1 VPDRPTPND
10 GAPDLR
16 AQAPPEP
23 AGLSRDLGL
32 EMLLQAL
39 DIAEHPAR
47 IGRFVVHER
56 LGRGG
61 MGSVFR
67 AFDPELQRE
76 VAVKVLEGTVDEAGA
91 AAVRHEARALARLA
105 HPNVVAVYELGI
117 ERDQLFLAMEY
128 VPGQTVA
135 ERAGSHAPPAAHE
148 LVAWFVQ
155 AGRGLQAAHDAGLIH
170 RDIKPANLLVADDGR
185 VRVADFGLACHV
197 DVPRPA
203 LAGTPSYMA
212 PEVIGE
218 GRASIY
224 SDQYA
229 FAASLW
235 RLLDPTAP
243 LRSPDARVPLGVR
256 DALTRA
262 LAERPE
268 DRWPSVAAL
277 IDALAPSEAANPRA
291 RQRDLLLQRVDRLWI
306 QGVLRASLADGPVF
320 DLPMS
325 GGEAHVDAPWGGRAS
340 GETSGA
346 GLSGLLEA
354 GHGSLLLLG
363 EPGAGKTTTLLRL
376 ADALLADARL
386 DPRAPAPVVLLL
398 DSLADHRGTVEAWIE
413 QELVAK
419 YGLPRQSVREW
430 IAAGEL
436 VLLLDG
442 LDEIA
447 VAHRERCVAGLNAFR
462 EARGI
467 PMAVTC
473 RTSDYASMRRLRFG
487 HAVVLDPL
495 PRELVSGYLRSDGDA
510 LDATLCTPLMV
521 GLLARSDLPPP
532 DGVARLPWL
541 YGRYVDHRLGA
552 DVPTAD
558 RRALLGALGYLASAL
573 TRSDRT
579 ELWLEQLAPEWA
591 LDGARRIAA
600 KGLAVVMLTACC
612 VGANVVVGAVV
623 EGDPFSGLLFGLCS
637 VPMILVFNGGLRI
650 QPVDR
655 LRFSG
660 RRLARMLP
668 IALGLGV
675 VAGALYGLFYV
686 LWVNI
691 VFGAVAGLV
700 TTITVAFEPSLRE
713 SGIRPNQGMRQ
724 SLINGLGVGAL
735 GFVLGG
741 VALGYVAVPLV
752 LPYLEPPSTLVGL
765 THPERSAAAV
775 AGPLLGLI
783 AGMVRGGWAVLQHV
797 AVRVVLAASTPVPL
811 RLVPMLD
818 RAVELGLMRRVGGGF
833 LFLHRTFQAYLAER
847 WAATPPPPGR

>member
-1 VPDRPTPND
+1 
-10 GAPDLR
+10 
-16 AQAPPEP
+16 
-23 AGLSRDLGL
+23 
-32 EMLLQAL
+32 MLLQAL

-47 IGRFVVHER
+47 IGRFEVRER

-67 AFDPELQRE
+67 AFDPELQRD
-76 VAVKVLEGTVDEAGA
+76 VAIKVLEGTVDEAGA

-105 HPNVVAVYELGI
+105 HPNVVTVYELGI
-117 ERDQLFLAMEY
+117 ERDQVFLAMEY
-128 VPGQTVA
+128 VPGHTVA
-135 ERAGSHAPPAAHE
+135 KRALGPDPPAAHE

-155 AGRGLQAAHDAGLIH
+155 AGQGLQAAHDAGLIH
-170 RDIKPANLLVADDGR
+170 RDIKPDNLLVSDDGR

-197 DVPRPA
+197 DVPRPDV
-203 LAGTPSYMA
+203 AGTPTYMA

-218 GRASIY
+218 GHASIY

-235 RLLDPTAP
+235 RLLDPHAP
-243 LRSPDARVPLGVR
+243 LRSPDARIPVGVR

-268 DRWPSVAAL
+268 ARWPSVAAL
-277 IDALAPSEAANPRA
+277 LDALAPPDAASPRA
-291 RQRDLLLQRVDRLWI
+291 RQRDVLLQRVDRLWI

-320 DLPMS
+320 EVPMS

-354 GHGSLLLLG
+354 GQGSLLLLG
-363 EPGAGKTTTLLRL
+363 EPGAGKTTMLLRL
-376 ADALLADARL
+376 ADALLAEARL

-398 DSLADHRGTVEAWIE
+398 DSLAGHRGTVEAWIE

-430 IAAGEL
+430 IAAGAL

-462 EARGI
+462 EARGM

-473 RTSDYASMRRLRFG
+473 RTSEYATLRGRLRFG
-487 HAVVLDPL
+487 HAIVLDPL
-495 PRELVSGYLRSDGDA
+495 PPELVSGYLGARPDGEA

-521 GLLARSDLPPP
+521 GLLARADVPPP
-532 DGVARLPWL
+532 EGVARLPWL
-541 YGRYVDHRLGA
+541 YEQYVDHRLGA
-552 DVPTAD
+552 DVPAGD
-558 RRALLGALGYLASAL
+558 RRALLSALGYLASAM
-573 TRSDRT
+573 TRSDQT

-591 LDGARRIAA
+591 LDGARRIVA

-655 LRFSG
+655 LRFSV

-686 LWVNI
+686 LWVNV

-765 THPERSAAAV
+765 AHPERSAAAV

-783 AGMVRGGWAVLQHV
+783 AGMVRGGWAVVQHV
-797 AVRVVLAASTPVPL
+797 AVRVVLAVSTPVPA
-811 RLVPMLD
+811 RLVPLLD

-833 LFLHRTFQAYLAER
+833 LFLHRTFQGYLAER
-847 WAATPPPPGR
+847 WGATPS